1 MLFIFHLLWFFFFFS
16 LSTCGKLQQEQK
28 YYNSLKNILFE
39 PHPIRYNKNINTPEA
54 VNLESFL
61 VNNMLLWW
69 FSDSRYHYL
78 LREND
83 SINLDLM
90 CFPKRKRTKLSLWLS
105 QDVVFLWQA
114 SLNLHLVK
122 TLWYYSY
129 WLKGT

>member
-1 MLFIFHLLWFFFFFS
+1 MFFIFHLLGFFFFF

-39 PHPIRYNKNINTPEA
+39 PHPIRYNKNINIPEA
-54 VNLESFL
+54 VNLGSFL

-83 SINLDLM
+83 SMNLDLM
-90 CFPKRKRTKLSLWLS
+90 YFPKRKRTKLSLWLS
-105 QDVVFLWQA
+105 QDVVLLWQA

-122 TLWYYSY
+122 TLWYYFY